1 MRIGHQVMQNSLLLV
16 SETLESVAQVEYNM
30 LFK

>member
-1 MRIGHQVMQNSLLLV
+1 MRSGHQVMQNSLLLV
-16 SETLESVAQVEYNM
+16 SETLESVAEVEYNM

>member
-1 MRIGHQVMQNSLLLV
+1 MRIGYQVMQNSLLLV
-16 SETLESVAQVEYNM
+16 SETLESVAEVEYNM